1 MSGSA
6 TLMPFSVEA
15 GGPAAAA
22 GVAEGWWLWT
32 VWGKKKLL
40 RELSFRAFVRSL
52 LSRLSS
58 VLAFHCGVELDVDFT
73 DAAME
78 DKLEGT
84 VNYERVY
91 EVVAEVMNIDAQLL
105 EHLAGKMIRQLKSEF
120 PQVNQV
126 KVKVS
131 KYNPPIK
138 GLCHR
143 AVVTLEG

>member
-1 MSGSA
+1 MGKVA
-6 TLMPFSVEA
+6 LEGMEFYARHGYYEEERKIGNKYSVD
-15 GGPAAAA
+15 
-22 GVAEGWWLWT
+22 
-32 VWGKKKLL
+32 
-40 RELSFRAFVRSL
+40 
-52 LSRLSS
+52 
-58 VLAFHCGVELDVDFT
+58 VELDVDFT
-73 DAAME
+73 DAAMD

-105 EHLAGKMIRQLKSEF
+105 EHLAGKMIRQLKTEF

-143 AVVTLEG
+143 AVVTLKG

>member
-1 MSGSA
+1 MGKVA
-6 TLMPFSVEA
+6 LEGMEFYARHGYYEEERKIGNKYSVD
-15 GGPAAAA
+15 
-22 GVAEGWWLWT
+22 
-32 VWGKKKLL
+32 
-40 RELSFRAFVRSL
+40 
-52 LSRLSS
+52 
-58 VLAFHCGVELDVDFT
+58 VELDVDFT
-73 DAAME
+73 DAAM
-78 DKLEGT
+78 DDRLDGT

-120 PQVNQV
+120 PQVSQV
-126 KVKVS
+126 KVKVC